1 MFEGV
6 LLSSDHATEYRSIV
20 GGLQYLAYM
29 RPDISYA
36 VNMSTSFFRH
46 HVTPIGLLSSAFCTI
61 FSLLLLMDCIFILHH
76 LVRSLHSLMQT
87 GLAVQMIGDPRGDM
101 FFYFGPNLIALSARS
116 STEAEYKA
124 VANATAEIIWVQ
136 SLLRELGISQSQPSV
151 LWCDNISATY
161 LSSNP
166 VFHARTMHIKV
177 DYHFVREQVTHKL
190 LQIKF
195 ISSKDQ
201 LAEIFTKPLSLPQFK
216 GCRRNLNLLNTS
228 GNG

>member
-1 MFEGV
+1 MPGEQVRLGPGRTGAAQRLTATFRRGSTPSRWRAGYK
-6 LLSSDHATEYRSIV
+6 LSYAGRTGSSSAPFF
-20 GGLQYLAYM
+20 YLYWAKIRIHSYM

-61 FSLLLLMDCIFILHH
+61 FGLLLLMDCIFILHR

-136 SLLRELGISQSQPSV
+136 SLL
-151 LWCDNISATY
+151 
-161 LSSNP
+161 
-166 VFHARTMHIKV
+166 
-177 DYHFVREQVTHKL
+177 
-190 LQIKF
+190 
-195 ISSKDQ
+195 
-201 LAEIFTKPLSLPQFK
+201 
-216 GCRRNLNLLNTS
+216 
-228 GNG
+228 